1 MEKTFDNILNTL
13 LEEYERNPHEDI
25 NTLVQTAASQNGW
38 ATDAGEIEKTNELI
52 GVFDKSYHDLIN
64 SKEDSGIST
73 EAWMKKRIVAK
84 ASEVGLDEEDQ
95 TNVVEVIAEAIGINN
110 NENLENID

>member
-73 EAWMKKRIVAK
+73 EVWMRKNIVKA
-84 ASEVGLDEEDQ
+84 ASEAGLNDEGQ
-95 TNVVEVIAEAIGINN
+95 ANVVEIVTEAIEINN
-110 NENLENID
+110 NETLENID